1 MADPSSEPTADAGS
15 LWETDLDLPWHS
27 YLLPA
32 ALAAVLFAAWAL
44 FPSDAMQTWALS
56 RASLGAGWSK
66 LLTHMFAHGGL
77 VHVAMNSVALLV
89 IGPRIIARIGSPP
102 ISWARF
108 VWVFLGSG
116 MTGGMM
122 FLILNDRPH
131 ASALGASGAIFGLIG
146 ALARVHPA
154 TGVAVSILS
163 RRSWLL
169 ARMFIRDHLVMF
181 ALIFG
186 AIVLTGQSALV
197 AWEAHLGGM
206 LFGLFVAPLF
216 LPRAAETS

>member
-1 MADPSSEPTADAGS
+1 
-15 LWETDLDLPWHS
+15 
-27 YLLPA
+27 
-32 ALAAVLFAAWAL
+32 
-44 FPSDAMQTWALS
+44 
-56 RASLGAGWSK
+56 
-66 LLTHMFAHGGL
+66 
-77 VHVAMNSVALLV
+77 
-89 IGPRIIARIGSPP
+89 
-102 ISWARF
+102 
-108 VWVFLGSG
+108 
-116 MTGGMM
+116 M
-122 FLILNDRPH
+122 FLILNDRPS

-186 AIVLTGQSALV
+186 AIVLTGQSALL